1 MKRSGSEYI
10 LWGWLTFHIIMCFS
24 SCTGIIKSYDPI
36 KKFPP
41 QELKRDLDILREV
54 LERFHPSLYA
64 FTSKEE
70 MDHSF
75 DYHRSLLKD
84 SMTEQQFGFHVVAP
98 AISKIRCGHTT
109 MSLSRNYTEFF
120 KGVRMPS
127 FPLYMKIW
135 QDTMIVTRNL
145 NPQDSILKKGTQISS
160 VNGMGPERLAEI
172 MFRYFPTDGYSN
184 TINYIRLSN
193 SFPFYHR
200 NIFGLNNEYIVEY
213 IDSSGEHGI
222 RKLPF
227 YNPEEDTLKSIR
239 ATTTTHNVGRN
250 KKYNRDRPSMY
261 LDSFKNTAFLDLPSF
276 EGSKSKKSFYRRS
289 FRKIRKEG
297 IQNLVIDL
305 RNNGGGNVD
314 NQATLARYLKN
325 NSFRVT
331 DTAMAIR
338 RNFGKYSRYFRNDVG
353 NWIAM
358 QILCSRKEDGNYH
371 LRYWENHTFRP
382 FVRNFFSGD
391 LYLIIG
397 GPTFSAASLF
407 CNTLKG
413 QKNITLIG
421 EETGG
426 GQYSNNG
433 LLLPSVVLPNTGV
446 RIRLPLFRMVP
457 DKNAHPT
464 GRGVMPDIYV
474 GPTAE
479 SVRNGLDLK
488 MEKAKELISGHLTR
502 KGS

>member
-1 MKRSGSEYI
+1 
-10 LWGWLTFHIIMCFS
+10 
-24 SCTGIIKSYDPI
+24 
-36 KKFPP
+36 
-41 QELKRDLDILREV
+41 
-54 LERFHPSLYA
+54 
-64 FTSKEE
+64 
-70 MDHSF
+70 
-75 DYHRSLLKD
+75 
-84 SMTEQQFGFHVVAP
+84 
-98 AISKIRCGHTT
+98 
-109 MSLSRNYTEFF
+109 
-120 KGVRMPS
+120 
-127 FPLYMKIW
+127 
-135 QDTMIVTRNL
+135 
-145 NPQDSILKKGTQISS
+145 
-160 VNGMGPERLAEI
+160 
-172 MFRYFPTDGYSN
+172 
-184 TINYIRLSN
+184 
-193 SFPFYHR
+193 
-200 NIFGLNNEYIVEY
+200 
-213 IDSSGEHGI
+213 
-222 RKLPF
+222 
-227 YNPEEDTLKSIR
+227 
-239 ATTTTHNVGRN
+239 
-250 KKYNRDRPSMY
+250 
-261 LDSFKNTAFLDLPSF
+261 
-276 EGSKSKKSFYRRS
+276 
-289 FRKIRKEG
+289 
-297 IQNLVIDL
+297 
-305 RNNGGGNVD
+305 
-314 NQATLARYLKN
+314 
-325 NSFRVT
+325 
-331 DTAMAIR
+331 
-338 RNFGKYSRYFRNDVG
+338 
-353 NWIAM
+353 M

-488 MEKAKELISGHLTR
+488 MEKTKELISGHLTR